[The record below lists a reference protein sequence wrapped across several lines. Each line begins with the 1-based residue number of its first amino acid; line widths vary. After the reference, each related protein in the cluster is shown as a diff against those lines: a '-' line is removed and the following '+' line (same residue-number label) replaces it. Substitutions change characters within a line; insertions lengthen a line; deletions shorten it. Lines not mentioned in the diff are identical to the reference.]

1 MSSCREPPNV
11 VLAQKGAE
19 TLSPLDRTSRR
30 WDRPERLVVVDAAP
44 MRPLK
49 VVEPA
54 IFTQNRLEVLLVDDW
69 HSVEA
74 LSATAPIHRSAW
86 AFGLGAKTGVQMIRA
101 PSDLNT
107 TSAWGANFLCRS
119 WSATLSSMPSSSN
132 F

>member
-1 MSSCREPPNV
+1 M

-54 IFTQNRLEVLLVDDW
+54 IFTQNRLEVLLVTIGIQSR
-69 HSVEA
+69 HSQRQPQFIA
-74 LSATAPIHRSAW
+74 QRGRSAS
-86 AFGLGAKTGVQMIRA
+86 APKLGSK
-101 PSDLNT
+101 
-107 TSAWGANFLCRS
+107 
-119 WSATLSSMPSSSN
+119 
-132 F
+132 

>member
-1 MSSCREPPNV
+1 
-11 VLAQKGAE
+11 
-19 TLSPLDRTSRR
+19 
-30 WDRPERLVVVDAAP
+30 